1 MFDGLSTPLIFVR
14 ENLHSLMR
22 SSKTLPNKRTRD
34 TKLQVATD
42 KGTAFREKLK
52 KEKLLHVKEWEVLF
66 FLHFLNFLIEM
77 LDTLKI

>member
-22 SSKTLPNKRTRD
+22 SSKTLPNKRTRY

-42 KGTAFREKLK
+42 KGMAFDEKLK
-52 KEKLLHVKEWEVLF
+52 KKKLLHVKE
-66 FLHFLNFLIEM
+66 
-77 LDTLKI
+77 